1 MYGSIML
8 AMLCWVRKGK
18 SMVEGQGNGHK
29 DRVEDANGSQIKK
42 CPTASV
48 NSCRLEIEGVE
59 SLFKAFTRSLL
70 CYQDL
75 CESMTVCEIP
85 ASLQEWHFEHLW
97 FALSL

>member
-1 MYGSIML
+1 ML

-48 NSCRLEIEGVE
+48 NSCRLEIEGVK
-59 SLFKAFTRSLL
+59 S
-70 CYQDL
+70 
-75 CESMTVCEIP
+75 
-85 ASLQEWHFEHLW
+85 
-97 FALSL
+97 